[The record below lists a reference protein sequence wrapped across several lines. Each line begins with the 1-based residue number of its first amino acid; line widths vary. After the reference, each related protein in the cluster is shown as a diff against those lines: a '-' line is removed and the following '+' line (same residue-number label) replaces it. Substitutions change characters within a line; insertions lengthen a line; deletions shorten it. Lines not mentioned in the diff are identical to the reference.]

1 MTLQECY
8 DQMNGSYDD
17 AKARLMMD
25 SMIERFLQ
33 KFLEDKTM
41 EELRRAVA
49 SGDIPGSFR
58 QAHTLKGV
66 AANLAFTG
74 LQKAASDLT
83 EQLRPQ
89 AAPADPKLMA
99 QVEGAYQAVVEAI
112 HAYQTGR

>member
-1 MTLQECY
+1 MLRGSKKSYLVEIREALEMTLQECY

-58 QAHTLKGV
+58 QAHTP
-66 AANLAFTG
+66 
-74 LQKAASDLT
+74 
-83 EQLRPQ
+83 LR
-89 AAPADPKLMA
+89 
-99 QVEGAYQAVVEAI
+99 
-112 HAYQTGR
+112 